1 MLPKI
6 KRYIK
11 NNKKQVAIVLVV
23 IAVLLVCLVLYKAL
37 FYSSSEK
44 AVYGVRLR
52 DIKENEFVK
61 EDKKEVLDKASE
73 IEGVSNVKIEVKGRL
88 IKFFVTFNEG
98 VSTDDMKNKFN
109 EMLSFISSKVTN
121 YYDISFYSE
130 QMVEGKTKYPVT
142 GYKHKAKNEI
152 SFDVL

>member
-11 NNKKQVAIVLVV
+11 NNKKQVAIVLAV
-23 IAVLLVCLVLYKAL
+23 IAGLLVCLVLYKAL

>member
-11 NNKKQVAIVLVV
+11 NNKKQVAIVLAVV
-23 IAVLLVCLVLYKAL
+23 AVLLVCLVLYKAL

-130 QMVEGKTKYPVT
+130 QKKKEKTKYPVT

>member
-109 EMLSFISSKVTN
+109 EMLSSISSKVTN

>member
-11 NNKKQVAIVLVV
+11 NNKKQVAIVLAV
-23 IAVLLVCLVLYKAL
+23 IAGLLVCLVLYKAL

-61 EDKKEVLDKASE
+61 EDKKEVLDKGSE

-109 EMLSFISSKVTN
+109 EMLGFISSKVTS
-121 YYDISFYSE
+121 YYDISFYSK
-130 QMVEGKTKYPVT
+130 QTVEGKTKYPVT
-142 GYKHKAKNEI
+142 GYKHKGKSEI

>member
-11 NNKKQVAIVLVV
+11 NNKKQVAIGLA
-23 IAVLLVCLVLYKAL
+23 ILAGLLVCLVLYKAL

>member
-11 NNKKQVAIVLVV
+11 NNKKQVAIVLAVV
-23 IAVLLVCLVLYKAL
+23 AVLLVCLVLYKAL

>member
-11 NNKKQVAIVLVV
+11 NNKKQVAIVLAV
-23 IAVLLVCLVLYKAL
+23 IAGLLVCLVLYKAL

-52 DIKENEFVK
+52 DLKENEFVK